1 MKRLVIERLD
11 LDLRGVP
18 RATAELAARQI
29 GPALARALTGRRLT
43 SVSAA
48 SVDAGAVAIGAAPEA
63 AAVATQIAARI
74 AGTTSGSRS

>member
-11 LDLRGVP
+11 LDMRGVP

-48 SVDAGAVAIGAAPEA
+48 SVDAGAVAFGAAPDA
-63 AAVATQIAARI
+63 ATVASHVAERI
-74 AGTTSGSRS
+74 AGKTSGSRS